1 MCLTAVRCSCASC
14 ACELC
19 PSYPPSS
26 HRTDAVLASFHI
38 PQHYLLQCFINA
50 HEWTPDTIINPNA
63 EAYRQE
69 ERVFMYWYFF
79 LQMCF
84 MWCETTSGMSPF
96 MSFVE
101 GTHLHQRL
109 HRSKTFCNKVPLV
122 LKQASLST
130 GRAVVF
136 YLEDFLAF
144 LHVKS
149 NPLQGSLSSL
159 NTLSK
164 SLVLLLGL
172 FVISLLWLVPIELI
186 QSWKKISL
194 EISFQKHSPQP
205 LMHTQWHYP
214 SKMRMK

>member
-1 MCLTAVRCSCASC
+1 MQR
-14 ACELC
+14 
-19 PSYPPSS
+19 
-26 HRTDAVLASFHI
+26 RID
-38 PQHYLLQCFINA
+38 
-50 HEWTPDTIINPNA
+50 
-63 EAYRQE
+63 RK
-69 ERVFMYWYFF
+69 RVFMYWYFF

-159 NTLSK
+159 NILSK
-164 SLVLLLGL
+164 SLVLTIGTFCNFSPMISSYWTNTVLEENFPRNFISKTFPPTSNAHTVTLL
-172 FVISLLWLVPIELI
+172 FQNED
-186 QSWKKISL
+186 
-194 EISFQKHSPQP
+194 EIKTF
-205 LMHTQWHYP
+205 
-214 SKMRMK
+214 